1 MSKTRNLI
9 IIPTYNE
16 IENILIVIDKVLNLP
31 VQFHI
36 LVVDDNSPDGTSNI
50 VNNLKKD
57 NADKLFLITRDK
69 KDGLGSAYK
78 EGFKWALEKKYSYIF
93 EMDADLSHDP
103 TEINNLKRLLINKEC
118 DVAIGSRYLEGVSV
132 VNWPLSRIFL
142 SYFANIYVRIITS
155 MPVKDSTS
163 GFIGYSN
170 EALSSLNIDK
180 IKFNGYAF
188 QIEMKFKLW
197 KKNFKLK
204 EHQIIFVNR
213 EHGKSKMDKNIIF
226 EAIIGVI
233 KLKVNSIFKKRW
245 INS

>member
-1 MSKTRNLI
+1 MKDKSLI

-16 IENILIVIDKVLNLP
+16 AENIKVVINKILSLQNNN
-31 VQFHI
+31 FI

-50 VNNLKKD
+50 VENLKKD
-57 NADKLFLITRDK
+57 NTDKLFLITREK

-78 EGFKWALEKKYSYIF
+78 VGFKWALEQDFSYIF

-103 TEINNLKRLLINKEC
+103 NEIENLKRLLVNNEC

-142 SYFANIYVRIITS
+142 SYFANIYVRLITCL
-155 MPVKDSTS
+155 PVKDSTS

-170 EALSSLNIDK
+170 TALSSLDIDK

-197 KKNFKLK
+197 KKKFKLK
-204 EHQIIFVNR
+204 EHQILFVNR
-213 EHGKSKMDKNIIF
+213 EQGESKMNKNIIF

-233 KLKVNSIFKKRW
+233 KLKLNSIFKK
-245 INS
+245 NE

>member
-1 MSKTRNLI
+1 MKDNSLI

-16 IENILIVIDKVLNLP
+16 AENIKAVINKIFSLDDY
-31 VQFHI
+31 HSI
-36 LVVDDNSPDGTSNI
+36 LVVDDNSPDGTSSI
-50 VNNLKKD
+50 VRKLKKD
-57 NADKLFLITRDK
+57 YEDKLFLITREK

-78 EGFKWALEKKYSYIF
+78 EGFKWAIKKNYSFIF

-103 TEINNLKRLLINKEC
+103 NEIKKLKRMLVNGEC

-142 SYFANIYVRIITS
+142 SYSANIYVRLITC
-155 MPVKDSTS
+155 MPLKDSTS
-163 GFIGYSN
+163 GFVGYKI
-170 EALSSLNIDK
+170 EALSSLDINK

-197 KKNFKLK
+197 KKKFKLK

-213 EHGKSKMDKNIIF
+213 EHGDSKMNKNIIF

-233 KLKVNSIFKKRW
+233 KLKLTSIFK
-245 INS
+245 INE

>member
-1 MSKTRNLI
+1 MKDNSLI

-16 IENILIVIDKVLNLP
+16 AENIKAVINKIFSLNDYNS
-31 VQFHI
+31 I
-36 LVVDDNSPDGTSNI
+36 LVVDDNSPDRTSKI
-50 VNNLKKD
+50 VRNLKKNYD
-57 NADKLFLITRDK
+57 DKLFLITREK

-78 EGFKWALEKKYSYIF
+78 EGFKWAIEKNFSYIF

-103 TEINNLKRLLINKEC
+103 NEIKKLKRMLVNGEC

-142 SYFANIYVRIITS
+142 SYSANIYVRLITC
-155 MPVKDSTS
+155 MPLKDSTS
-163 GFIGYSN
+163 GFVGYN
-170 EALSSLNIDK
+170 IEALSSLDINK

-197 KKNFKLK
+197 EKKFKLK

-213 EHGKSKMDKNIIF
+213 EHGDSKMNKNIIF

-233 KLKVNSIFKKRW
+233 KLKLTSIFK
-245 INS
+245 INE